1 MGLATLG
8 LVWWIKCLQK
18 RRHDGKPRSVS
29 TAPSP
34 FLRYRAHSCGSPPL
48 SRSATKPSLAI
59 PLPQLCLGL
68 LLVLHSPQWTLK
80 MGSFACVSSHIP
92 REPVHEIHPEQEHGP
107 PPPPARCGAA
117 VLPPLPPTSLSS
129 PHPGSAPLELIA
141 GVNVSRLY
149 AAPLCNSISSF
160 PLPH

>member
-18 RRHDGKPRSVS
+18 RQCDGKPRSIG

-34 FLRYRAHSCGSPPL
+34 FLCYRAHSRWSPPL
-48 SRSATKPSLAI
+48 SCSATKPSLAI

-68 LLVLHSPQWTLK
+68 LLILHSLQRTLK
-80 MGSFACVSSHIP
+80 MGSFARVSSHIP
-92 REPVHEIHPEQEHGP
+92 REPVHEIQPEQGHSP

-117 VLPPLPPTSLSS
+117 LLPPLPPTSLSF

-149 AAPLCNSISSF
+149 AVPLCNSIASF